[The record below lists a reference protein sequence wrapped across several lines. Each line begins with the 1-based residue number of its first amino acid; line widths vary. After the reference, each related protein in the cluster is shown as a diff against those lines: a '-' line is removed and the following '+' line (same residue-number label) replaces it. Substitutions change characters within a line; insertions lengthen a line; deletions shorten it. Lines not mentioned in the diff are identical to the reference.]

1 MHWTAFDVLV
11 EPKVEHIFYFF
22 HTQQKVKA
30 PQRSYQR
37 RFSCYSICNLASDRP
52 RFHVNVTHKS
62 FSSCAFFSVF
72 YDVFDFRYY
81 FNGYPHEMVALA
93 PDSTKTQLSSSSRF
107 VEISIFFLFIIL
119 FLWNLMESWIWNGMR
134 LIFTSKCNWKW
145 KWNFQVTCL
154 SCH

>member
-52 RFHVNVTHKS
+52 WFHVNVTHKS

-81 FNGYPHEMVALA
+81 FNGYPHEIGR
-93 PDSTKTQLSSSSRF
+93 TCTRF
-107 VEISIFFLFIIL
+107 YEDATFFFKSFRSNLDIFLLIIL